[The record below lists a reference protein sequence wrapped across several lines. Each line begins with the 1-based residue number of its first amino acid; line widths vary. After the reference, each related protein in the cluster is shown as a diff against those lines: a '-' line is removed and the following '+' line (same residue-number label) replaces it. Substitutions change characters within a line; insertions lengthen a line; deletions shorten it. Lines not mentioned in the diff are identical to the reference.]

1 MASITITVTD
11 ENMPKYYGSY
21 VINDGDSSLVGRITP
36 VSRDH
41 AVNIL
46 KAALGLDDE
55 TSEANE
61 TTQSSSFGHSNS
73 FESYP
78 ANANLDQEEYD
89 GPHTDGD
96 GDLWND
102 EDPDDYPDYPE
113 DDDYREGEDYDDD
126 YEDDDIYIPERPH
139 VFLSLSALKR
149 GLLEDPNRPYKNH
162 DVVFYYTGA
171 NNESRALQVRLDDG
185 EDNDEYRFNV
195 VSSSGV
201 KRPIMFN
208 ELTPFEGVPFRNQE
222 DPVVMKFY
230 FNDEDLS
237 KYDVED
243 TEPEEDTMSEL
254 SMEAHVHG
262 HWVDVPL
269 FD

>member
-11 ENMPKYYGSY
+11 ENMPEYYGSY

-41 AVNIL
+41 AVDIL
-46 KAALGLDDE
+46 KAALGLDE
-55 TSEANE
+55 ESPKSPTV
-61 TTQSSSFGHSNS
+61 GHPKP
-73 FESYP
+73 FESYSDP
-78 ANANLDQEEYD
+78 TDTDEDSNLDSHLHTCGGDSHLEEED
-89 GPHTDGD
+89 DP
-96 GDLWND
+96 WSD
-102 EDPDDYPDYPE
+102 EDPDDYPDDE
-113 DDDYREGEDYDDD
+113 DYGEDGDYDD
-126 YEDDDIYIPERPH
+126 YEDDDFYVPERPH

-149 GLLEDPNRPYKNH
+149 GLLEDPDRPYKNH

-195 VSSSGV
+195 VASSGV

-208 ELTPFEGVPFRNQE
+208 DLVPFEGVPFRNQE

-237 KYDVED
+237 KYDVEE
-243 TEPEEDTMSEL
+243 TEPEEEVVGWATEV
-254 SMEAHVHG
+254 HVHG